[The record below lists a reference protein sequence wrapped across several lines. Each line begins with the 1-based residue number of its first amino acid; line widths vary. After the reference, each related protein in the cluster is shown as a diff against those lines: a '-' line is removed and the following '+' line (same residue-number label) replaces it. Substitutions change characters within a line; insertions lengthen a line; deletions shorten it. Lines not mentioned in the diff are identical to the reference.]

1 VIIREIVDEFGRA
14 LWVDSGN
21 RLTAPLDPNA
31 FDALLGDDGFYSPT
45 SVGNPWQWVHMGMM
59 AYFGLAKC
67 CDESVAHTKPC
78 CCCEGQE
85 ATTRC
90 HACPA
95 VTGRPPPRSTH
106 PRDWLEKT
114 MCNGA
119 LIGFDRDGPAYER
132 VLVPWWEC
140 ALDAACISPVYGEGR
155 GSIATRGNHR
165 QDQAGLTMLAHF
177 ANMSCEGDARA
188 AGFTLHSD
196 KVNDNTLCKKLKSSA
211 GLSGDVIPEHDR
223 NPLRR

>member
-1 VIIREIVDEFGRA
+1 
-14 LWVDSGN
+14 
-21 RLTAPLDPNA
+21 
-31 FDALLGDDGFYSPT
+31 
-45 SVGNPWQWVHMGMM
+45 
-59 AYFGLAKC
+59 
-67 CDESVAHTKPC
+67 
-78 CCCEGQE
+78 
-85 ATTRC
+85 
-90 HACPA
+90 
-95 VTGRPPPRSTH
+95 
-106 PRDWLEKT
+106 

-223 NPLRR
+223 NPLRRWHKSHNAATFMVYSTGTVTWLVTTVAASAATVPARQQRLGQFLRIELGTIAEEHPAK